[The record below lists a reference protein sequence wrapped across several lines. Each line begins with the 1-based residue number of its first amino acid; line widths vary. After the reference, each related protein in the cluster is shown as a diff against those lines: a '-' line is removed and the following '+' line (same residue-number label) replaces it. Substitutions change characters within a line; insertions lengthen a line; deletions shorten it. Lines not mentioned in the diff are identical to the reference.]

1 MTDKLT
7 TFSYQ
12 KIISMNHVYL
22 SGVSIELEQGW
33 KRKKK
38 NKEGGEKEKL
48 DETTGQI
55 ISVAAITARC

>member
-1 MTDKLT
+1 
-7 TFSYQ
+7 
-12 KIISMNHVYL
+12 MNHVYL